1 MATVLDTLT
10 DAGQQAALVGG
21 CIRDLVSGSVPDDWD
36 VATSA
41 PPEQVVA
48 LFPGSTWEN
57 RFGTV
62 TVQTDDGLVE
72 VTTFRSESAY
82 RDARHPGDVRWGA
95 SLTDDL
101 DRRDFTINAMA
112 WVPPGPLLD
121 PHGGQA
127 DLAARVLRAVGD
139 PDERL
144 GEDALRLLRAARFA
158 ATLDLTIEPAT
169 AAAVRRHAAN
179 AGRLSGERVRD
190 ELVRMLRAPVPSR
203 AIGLLED
210 LTLLPVVLPELAAL
224 RGVEQ
229 GKLLGGDAFDH
240 SLRTADA
247 LPASDPVL
255 RLAGLLHDIGKA
267 PTAADGHFIGHE
279 GVGATLAEARLR
291 QLAFPGATVERVA
304 HLIRHHMVLYSSD
317 WTDAAVRRF
326 LRRVGADQVDDLL
339 ALRRADTAASAGPET
354 RDAAAD
360 ELSRRLALV
369 RQNAALAV
377 TDLAIDGNELMAEC
391 GMTPGPRIGRALAH
405 LLETVTDD
413 PSLNTRDHLLT
424 EARKWLGGDAAQRS
438 EPGPTS
444 GNH

>member
-1 MATVLDTLT
+1 VAAILVTLT
-10 DAGQQAALVGG
+10 DAGHQAALVGG
-21 CIRDLVSGSVPDDWD
+21 CIRDLVSGTVPDDWD

-48 LFPGSTWEN
+48 LFPGATWEN

-62 TVQTDDGLVE
+62 TVHTPDRPVE

-82 RDARHPGDVRWGA
+82 RDARHPDDVRWGQ
-95 SLTDDL
+95 SLTEDL

-112 WVPPGPLLD
+112 WVAPGILVD

-127 DLAARVLRAVGD
+127 DLQARVLRAVGD
-139 PDERL
+139 PDQRL

-158 ATLDLTIEPAT
+158 ATLDLTIDPAT
-169 AAAVRRHAAN
+169 TAAIRRHAPSAE
-179 AGRLSGERVRD
+179 RLSGERVRD
-190 ELVRMLRAPVPSR
+190 ELLRMLRSPLPSR
-203 AIGLLED
+203 SVGLLED
-210 LTLLPVVLPELAAL
+210 LQLLSVVLPELAAL

-229 GKLLGGDAFDH
+229 GKVLGGDALDH

-255 RLAGLLHDIGKA
+255 RLAGLLHDVGKA
-267 PTAADGHFIGHE
+267 PTALDGHFIGHE
-279 GVGATLAEARLR
+279 SVGATLAEARLR
-291 QLAFPGATVERVA
+291 ALAFPSADIERVT

-326 LRRVGADQVDDLL
+326 LRRVGADQVDDVLV
-339 ALRRADTAASAGPET
+339 LRRADTAASAGPET

-360 ELSRRLALV
+360 ELSERLAFV
-369 RQNAALAV
+369 RRDAV
-377 TDLAIDGNELMAEC
+377 LGVRDLALDGNDLIAEC
-391 GMTPGPRIGRALAH
+391 GMTPGPRIGLALAH
-405 LLETVTDD
+405 LLEVVTED
-413 PSLNTRDHLLT
+413 PSLNTRDRLLV
-424 EARKWLGGDAAQRS
+424 EARRWLSDDSKHRV

-444 GNH
+444 GNR